1 MGRPTV
7 RTWAGAAA
15 LAVSLTTALPATA
28 ETAPPDPTAPTPT
41 ATATPGTT
49 TPSTE
54 TSVGGRSTVGGPRM
68 AETGVVVA
76 PGAPALPS
84 VMAPAW
90 VVADAD
96 TGQVLAARDPH
107 RLLRPAS
114 TQKTLLALTMAPRL
128 DPNGTYTADSEDA
141 NQEGTRIGLWP
152 GFTYRIQDLWYS
164 LFLKSGNDAATGLA
178 KAGAGTVANAVAME
192 QAEARR
198 LQANDTTVVNPS
210 GLDADGQFSSAYD
223 LALWGRAAL
232 QRGDLRRYMGSLRH
246 DFEAIAVPAVTPY
259 TNEHRYMLN
268 ENRLLRNGF
277 PGIIGVKT
285 GYTTKAQNTFIAADQ
300 RDGHTILVT
309 LMSDPKGGVIS
320 DSEGLINWGLAN
332 TGTVQPVGALVDPL
346 TPAVVTD
353 LDNAPAVDRVAES
366 RAAAG
371 HDLAPSASRWMVWTA
386 PPVGLVALAA
396 LGLLLRRGRRR
407 VPGRVRA

>member
-1 MGRPTV
+1 MGRRQSRTRLTV
-7 RTWAGAAA
+7 RTWAGAATFA
-15 LAVSLTTALPATA
+15 LLVGTALPAA
-28 ETAPPDPTAPTPT
+28 ADPLPPSPLPSA
-41 ATATPGTT
+41 
-49 TPSTE
+49 TPSTAAAPP
-54 TSVGGRSTVGGPRM
+54 SPAPGVRSTIGGPRM
-68 AETGVVVA
+68 AETGIVVA
-76 PGAPALPS
+76 PGAPALPT
-84 VMAPAW
+84 VVAPAW

-128 DPNGTYTADSEDA
+128 DPNATYTADWEDA

-152 GFTYRIQDLWYS
+152 GFTYRISDLWYS
-164 LFLKSGNDAATGLA
+164 LWLKSGNDAATGLA
-178 KAGAGTVANAVAME
+178 KAGAGTVARAVEME

-246 DFEAIAVPAVTPY
+246 DFEALSVPAGSQFP
-259 TNEHRYMLN
+259 NEHRYMLN

-300 RDGHTILVT
+300 RDGHTVLVT

-320 DSEGLINWGLAN
+320 DSGNLLNWALAN
-332 TGTVQPVGALVDPL
+332 TGHVAGVGTLVDPL
-346 TPAVVTD
+346 TPAVVGD
-353 LDNAPAVDRVAES
+353 FDVAPAIHPVNVDGLASSGGALAVSDRPLLWAAPAV
-366 RAAAG
+366 G
-371 HDLAPSASRWMVWTA
+371 
-386 PPVGLVALAA
+386 LAA
-396 LGLLLRRGRRR
+396 LLALGVAVRRR
-407 VPGRVRA
+407 RRRPARVGV